1 VADPSETTQVS
12 TGPEVDTTDVL
23 DAIRELSSQVGG
35 LQAEVNALRAQ
46 AQPLPAK
53 AVDTAGWD
61 GEPHSAR
68 DSLAWVRAVDSPGF
82 RRQSIPWLLLE
93 ITFIAAVSV
102 AVTVADLEVVEIVA
116 VIAGAWAIVAL
127 AEWTAA
133 RAARRRVEAAYA
145 PLAAYGASF
154 LSDPSWFAPPVER
167 TALEAL
173 DEEDT
178 GARLPPTVD
187 D

>member
-12 TGPEVDTTDVL
+12 TGPTLDAPEVL
-23 DAIRELSSQVGG
+23 DAIRELSAQVGG
-35 LQAEVNALRAQ
+35 LQAEVSALRAH
-46 AQPLPAK
+46 AGPLPARS
-53 AVDTAGWD
+53 VDTAGWD
-61 GEPHSAR
+61 GEPRGGR

-93 ITFIAAVSV
+93 ITFIAAVAV
-102 AVTVADLEVVEIVA
+102 AVAVADLEVVAIVA
-116 VIAGAWAIVAL
+116 VMAGAWAIVAL
-127 AEWTAA
+127 AELTGA

-154 LSDPSWFAPPVER
+154 SSDPSWFAPPVER
-167 TALEAL
+167 AVLNTV
-173 DEEDT
+173 DEEET
-178 GARLPPTVD
+178 GARLPPALD